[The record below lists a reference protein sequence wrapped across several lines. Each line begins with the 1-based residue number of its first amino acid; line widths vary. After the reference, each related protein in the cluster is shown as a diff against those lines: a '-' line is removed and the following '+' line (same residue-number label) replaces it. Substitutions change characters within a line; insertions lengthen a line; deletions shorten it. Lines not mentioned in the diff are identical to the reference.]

1 MMTSKKLFA
10 LLEELSP
17 SGFSEE
23 LMLMWLSNCQNSI
36 LTDVLL
42 LSHEECKEYTQ
53 VTDAPLFVPHPFDKL
68 YLPYMQAQMHHAY
81 GETDKYRNYMALYNA
96 YRDEY
101 AVHLLSRFE
110 PAYGE
115 AIKMGYYLTAYGLA
129 RAHGYQGSEE
139 EWLKSLVPRFTIGTV
154 ETIATGEQ
162 ATATI
167 SGTAEAPI
175 LNLRLPM
182 GQRGPEGGTELPV
195 AMAISAYGID
205 YTAQGENLP
214 NVAAGAMIGKQIIF
228 VPDKD
233 AANSDVTLALNG
245 GKMLPIRARSLN
257 TGAVVAVNTGDLLA
271 GVPYTLTFDGEC
283 WIADIVQMGTKLR
296 RFLGA
301 LGKQEM
307 SVPLFNQAFDEDFS
321 FLKVEH
327 LEGEDGKESVSV
339 YSKGATEE
347 LVKLGAIDVTQ
358 AYEAAVTE
366 GTVKNVNEFLWT
378 LPAGRYYLHE
388 RGKSW
393 GVRYYLHA
401 MAGEVDGD
409 AVVARQLYDVSDYCF
424 ARLYCGNCAHDAVPD
439 LEFEGDTGELLV
451 RGQSLK
457 GKDGVDGKDGKDG
470 ADGKDGTDGA
480 DGADGYTPVRG
491 KDYFTPEDVAQIVAQ
506 ASAEAK
512 AAAVEEALS
521 VMRAPTLLPQDTW
534 YQGNTARTAITEIRV
549 MDSYTPPETDAVVE
563 CWNADTTDQ
572 TVVGRIRCYIVN
584 DTELIIAGDGSGR
597 IMANPDSKLL
607 FAGAN
612 ASKVYTAVE
621 RISGLEYIDTRNV
634 TTLQAVFN
642 QMTSLRTLSG
652 YENWD
657 VSRCTKFR
665 LAFNADSKLEKLDLS
680 KWEVSKAVDDAGKE
694 GNVNVLDG
702 SVMGKMLHNC
712 HALRE
717 LKLNKSFDLRFAHLP
732 VPRDYEGTSVTKEY
746 RWLDTDTLLTYE
758 DKDDDATVTAAG
770 TVLFAF
776 GDRADGTVGGD
787 GLINPALVGRNVTL
801 VADLYEKE
809 VENV

>member
-23 LMLMWLSNCQNSI
+23 VLLMWLSNCENSI

-139 EWLKSLVPRFTIGTV
+139 EWLRSLIGPQGAAGKSAYTIALENGFEGDAKAWLKSLV
-154 ETIATGEQ
+154 
-162 ATATI
+162 
-167 SGTAEAPI
+167 
-175 LNLRLPM
+175 
-182 GQRGPEGGTELPV
+182 GPQGAAGK
-195 AMAISAYGID
+195 SAYEVAKENGFEGD
-205 YTAQGENLP
+205 EKAWLASLAGGEEAIQEAVRL
-214 NVAAGAMIGKQIIF
+214 
-228 VPDKD
+228 
-233 AANSDVTLALNG
+233 
-245 GKMLPIRARSLN
+245 
-257 TGAVVAVNTGDLLA
+257 GAV
-271 GVPYTLTFDGEC
+271 
-283 WIADIVQMGTKLR
+283 
-296 RFLGA
+296 
-301 LGKQEM
+301 
-307 SVPLFNQAFDEDFS
+307 
-321 FLKVEH
+321 
-327 LEGEDGKESVSV
+327 
-339 YSKGATEE
+339 
-347 LVKLGAIDVTQ
+347 DVTQ
-358 AYEAAVTE
+358 AYEAAVAE
-366 GTVKNVNEFLWT
+366 GAVKSVREFLWT
-378 LPAGRYYLHE
+378 LPAGQYYL
-388 RGKSW
+388 KDS
-393 GVRYYLHA
+393 GVGTDVHYHLHA
-401 MAGEVDGD
+401 MAGEEKNG
-409 AVVARQLYDVSDYCF
+409 AVRSRLLYVVNDFCDIDFYSGKENG
-424 ARLYCGNCAHDAVPD
+424 RHDAVPAISVI
-439 LEFEGDTGELLV
+439 GDSGEIFVGGKLL
-451 RGQSLK
+451 G

-680 KWEVSKAVDDAGKE
+680 KWEVSKAVDAAGKE

-732 VPRDYEGTSVTKEY
+732 VPRDYKGTSVTKEY

-776 GDRADGTVGGD
+776 GDRVDGTVGGD
-787 GLINPALVGRNVTL
+787 GLVNPADVGRNVTF
-801 VADLYEKE
+801 VADFYEGE